1 MSGGLRLWQRRCISQ
16 AMAHYAVSP
25 HFFCQ
30 ATPGAGKTRMA
41 AELAKRLLDEGK
53 IDLVLC
59 FAPSCQV
66 VEGFRTTFSSVLSR
80 RLDGRIGAIGS
91 AYTYQAMEFR
101 DQDFWQLFADYR
113 VLAVFD
119 EIHHCAGS
127 DPSFSNAWG
136 LQILC
141 RIQDRA
147 EFTLA
152 LSGTPWRT
160 DDKGIALARYST
172 PDGQLICDYRYSLR
186 EAIADGVCRSPR
198 IVLLDNNEVTLE
210 EEQGAGSTAKLFS
223 GVEQLLSGSRVT
235 YEALVR
241 HEEVIERV
249 LDLGCRQLDE
259 LRQIRPDAAGLV
271 VATDIEHAEYIARSL
286 QARNETYSLVT
297 NKTPN
302 AQQTINRFRTSGSR
316 WIVAVGMI
324 SEGTDIPRL
333 QVCCYLSRIRTELHF
348 RQVLGRVLRR
358 SGEPDRFAWLFML
371 AEEKLR
377 GFAERI
383 ADDLPDDLA
392 VLSGVPT
399 AKPTIGAADS
409 CVGFMEDVVSGPS
422 QEVDGEDAESG
433 AEVNTVLILGDDVVE
448 GAYKVS
454 FSQHYRQQLLA
465 CF

>member
-1 MSGGLRLWQRRCISQ
+1 MTDGLRLWQRRCISQ
-16 AMAHYAVSP
+16 AQERYAISP

-41 AELAKRLLDEGK
+41 AELARQLFDENK

-66 VEGFRTTFSSVLSR
+66 VEGFRATFSSVLGR
-80 RLDGRIGAIGS
+80 RLDGRIGAMGG
-91 AYTYQAMEFR
+91 AYTYQAMDFLGH
-101 DQDFWQLFADYR
+101 DFWQLFADYR

-141 RIQDRA
+141 RIQDCA
-147 EFTLA
+147 TFTLA

-160 DDKGIALARYST
+160 DDKGIALARYLT

-198 IVLLDNNEVTLE
+198 IVLLDNSEVTLKE
-210 EEQGAGSTAKLFS
+210 KQGTHSFSRLFS
-223 GVEQLLSGSRVT
+223 GVEKLLSESQVS
-235 YEALVR
+235 YEALLR
-241 HEEVIERV
+241 HEEVIERI
-249 LDLGCRQLDE
+249 LDLGCSQLDE
-259 LRQIRPDAAGLV
+259 LRQIRVDAGGLV
-271 VATDIEHAEYIARSL
+271 VATDIEHAEQIARSL
-286 QARNETYSLVT
+286 EARGETYSVVT

-302 AQQTINRFRTSGSR
+302 AQRAINEFRVGSSR

-333 QVCCYLSRIRTELHF
+333 QVCCYLSRIRTELHY

-358 SGEPDRFAWLFML
+358 SGERDGLAWLYML

-383 ADDLPDDLA
+383 SDDLPEDLA
-392 VLSGVPT
+392 VLRKLSMATPATSVTDHGLE
-399 AKPTIGAADS
+399 GAADIY
-409 CVGFMEDVVSGPS
+409 GAPTQDVKDADLEGGVAGSPTLSLGV
-422 QEVDGEDAESG
+422 VDA
-433 AEVNTVLILGDDVVE
+433 T
-448 GAYKVS
+448 YKVT
-454 FSQHYRQQLLA
+454 FSQQYRQQLLA